1 MYIAEW
7 AFSEAVVLQMRE
19 SERARKYVA
28 RMESKHG
35 KGKAISIL
43 SAKLGKAVYFM
54 LRRQEAFEEDRLF
67 ATG

>member
-7 AFSEAVVLQMRE
+7 AFSEAVVLYMRE

-28 RMESKHG
+28 RMEAKHG

-43 SAKLGKAVYFM
+43 SAKLGRAVYFM
-54 LRRQEAFEEDRLF
+54 MRRQEVFDEERLF